1 MESIEL
7 DIVQWAFPS
16 KGRARLHESLLG
28 KLDLKEGDEVELT
41 TGKATKPVVVT
52 VFADALVEEGY
63 IRLRTEDIARLWT
76 APGTMVTVKKR
87 PAFGDRMKKGAGDT
101 AESVKTGAAQAP
113 GAIKEGAHKASEG
126 IKSGLPRRKY
136 PSRKEQSPSQRRSN
150 PRRAKKKSETG
161 EESE

>member
-7 DIVQWAFPS
+7 RIQQRAFPS

-28 KLDLKEGDEVELT
+28 KLDLKEGEEVELS
-41 TGKATKPVVVT
+41 TGKTAKPVVVT

-63 IRLRTEDIARLWT
+63 IRLSTEDIAKLGT

-87 PAFGDRMKKGAGDT
+87 PALGDRMKKGAGDT
-101 AESVKTGAAQAP
+101 AESVKAGAAQAP

-126 IKSGLPRRKY
+126 IKSGA
-136 PSRKEQSPSQRRSN
+136 SSAKESIEKGAESV
-150 PRRAKKKSETG
+150 AKKVKPEKG
-161 EESE
+161 ENKE